1 MKRRPDGRY
10 VETMTINGKRKYFYG
25 SSKAEVLNKLRKYE
39 AEKEKGPLLEAV
51 AEQWHEER
59 VRHVRYKTAEA
70 YVRPLAE
77 INEEFGRRHIKE
89 ITAPEI
95 TQWIRELEH
104 KGYARRT
111 VQLRLDVLRMICRY
125 AIADLGVLTVNPAAS
140 VKLAEGLPKSSR
152 ELPSD
157 EDLRLIAEHRFDD
170 RFSLLPYLLM
180 WSGLRLGEALAL
192 KDTSFIGDHIV
203 IASQVS
209 WEPNR
214 PVLAPV
220 KTSKGVRSVV
230 ILDVLRESLPAW
242 KGYLF
247 SMAGDGKQP
256 LTKSAFTKRWKAYA
270 DRTGVRCDRHS
281 LRHEFATTLYD
292 AQVDTKMAA
301 AMMGHDE
308 AVMREIYTHI
318 RGSRRE
324 VAAAQLNEFASQ
336 KLVKMWSETPESVE
350 K

>member
-1 MKRRPDGRY
+1 MKQRKDGRY
-10 VETMTINGKRKYFYG
+10 VETMTINGRRKYFYG
-25 SSKAEVLNKLRKYE
+25 ASKAEVLKKIRAYD

-125 AIADLGVLTVNPAAS
+125 AIADLGVLTVNPASA
-140 VKLAEGLPKSSR
+140 VKLSEGLPKSTR
-152 ELPSD
+152 ELPSE

-170 RFSLLPYLLM
+170 RFSLLPFLLV

-192 KDTSFIGDHIV
+192 TDASFVGDRMV
-203 IASQVS
+203 IAAQVS

-220 KTSKGVRSVV
+220 KTSKGVRSVIV
-230 ILDVLRESLPAW
+230 LDVLRDSLPAW

-247 SMAGDGKQP
+247 SMDGDGKQP
-256 LTKSAFTKRWKAYA
+256 LTKSAFTKRWKSYA
-270 DRTGVRCDRHS
+270 ERTGVRCDRHS

-301 AMMGHDE
+301 SMMGHDE
-308 AVMREIYTHI
+308 SVMREIYTHI
-318 RGSRRE
+318 RESRRE
-324 VAAAQLNEFASQ
+324 VVDAQLNDFASE
-336 KLVKMWSETPESVE
+336 KLVKMWSKKP
-350 K
+350 